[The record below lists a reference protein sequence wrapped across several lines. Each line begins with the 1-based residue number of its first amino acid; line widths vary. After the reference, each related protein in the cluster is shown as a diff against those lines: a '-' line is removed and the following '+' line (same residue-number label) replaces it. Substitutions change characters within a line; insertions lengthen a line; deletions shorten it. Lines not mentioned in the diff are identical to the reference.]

1 MPSLNRVFLAG
12 NLTRDPVVRYTPA
25 GSAVVDLSMAINR
38 VYTVDGKQKEET
50 CFVDLVAWGKTAENC
65 GQYLT
70 KGSPIL
76 VEGGL
81 QLDQWTGKDGE
92 KRSKLRVRV
101 ERVQF
106 LGRTKKSE
114 YGDAPEGA
122 PRQGAVAAGPA
133 HEDEPMPAAES
144 GKDDDLPF

>member
-76 VEGGL
+76 IEGGL

-92 KRSKLRVRV
+92 KRSKLRVRAD
-101 ERVQF
+101 RVQF
-106 LGRTKKSE
+106 LGRPKKAE

-122 PRQGAVAAGPA
+122 APQGAVAAAPA
-133 HEDEPMPAAES
+133 HEDEPLQAADAA
-144 GKDDDLPF
+144 KDDDLPF

>member
-92 KRSKLRVRV
+92 KRSKLRVRA

-106 LGRTKKSE
+106 LGRGKKPE
-114 YGDAPEGA
+114 TGDAPEGA
-122 PRQGAVAAGPA
+122 ARQGAVAAGA
-133 HEDEPMPAAES
+133 VHEDEAPHAVDA

>member
-1 MPSLNRVFLAG
+1 
-12 NLTRDPVVRYTPA
+12 VRYLPS
-25 GSAVVDLSMAINR
+25 GSAVADLSMAINR
-38 VYTVDGKQKEET
+38 VYTVDGKQKEEV

-92 KRSKLRVRV
+92 KRSKLRVRA

-106 LGRTKKSE
+106 LGRPAGGGGKKSE
-114 YGDAPEGA
+114 YGDAPESVGA
-122 PRQGAVAAGPA
+122 KAPASSGAA
-133 HEDEPMPAAES
+133 HGDEPPAGGDS

>member
-1 MPSLNRVFLAG
+1 MASLNKVFLAG

-38 VYTVDGKQKEET
+38 VYTVDGVQKEET

-92 KRSKLRVRV
+92 KRSKLRVRA

-106 LGRTKKSE
+106 LGRGKKAE
-114 YGDAPEGA
+114 YGDSPEGA
-122 PRQGAVAAGPA
+122 AKPIAAAAPA
-133 HEDEPMPAAES
+133 PHDEPQHSADA

>member
-1 MPSLNRVFLAG
+1 MASLNKVFLAG

-38 VYTVDGKQKEET
+38 VYTVDGVQKEET

-92 KRSKLRVRV
+92 KRSKLRVRA

-106 LGRTKKSE
+106 LGRK
-114 YGDAPEGA
+114 
-122 PRQGAVAAGPA
+122 
-133 HEDEPMPAAES
+133 ES
-144 GKDDDLPF
+144 GVRRLARWRGQADGRLGARAARRAAT

>member
-92 KRSKLRVRV
+92 KRSKLRVRA

-106 LGRTKKSE
+106 LGRSKKAE

-122 PRQGAVAAGPA
+122 GRPGAVAAGPS
-133 HEDEPMPAAES
+133 HEDEPPHGVDA

>member
-1 MPSLNRVFLAG
+1 
-12 NLTRDPVVRYTPA
+12 
-25 GSAVVDLSMAINR
+25 
-38 VYTVDGKQKEET
+38 
-50 CFVDLVAWGKTAENC
+50 
-65 GQYLT
+65 LT

-92 KRSKLRVRV
+92 KRSKLRVRA

-106 LGRTKKSE
+106 LGRGKKAE

-122 PRQGAVAAGPA
+122 GRPGATAAAAAAVP
-133 HEDEPMPAAES
+133 HDEPPHGADA